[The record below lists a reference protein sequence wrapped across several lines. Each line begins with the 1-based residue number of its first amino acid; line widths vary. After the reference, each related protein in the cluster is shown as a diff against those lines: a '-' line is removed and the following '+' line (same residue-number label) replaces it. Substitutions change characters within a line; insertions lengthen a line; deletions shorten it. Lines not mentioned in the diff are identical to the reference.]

1 MAFSPGQVFAGYTI
15 ESVLGTGGMGSV
27 YLAKHP
33 RLPRKDALKLL
44 SSALSTDESFRI
56 RFEREA
62 DLAARLIHRNIVAV
76 YDRGS
81 SDGQLWIA
89 MQHVAGSD
97 AAHAARAKDGAMTP
111 ERVVHIVGEVG
122 AGLDF
127 AHRNGLLHRDVKPAN
142 ILLAPPDDPDD
153 PETVLLTDF
162 GIAKPID
169 EVQHL
174 TGTGNMLATLAYAS
188 PEQIEAK
195 HIDRRVDIYALG
207 CVLYELLTGSVP
219 FPEESPF
226 ATMSAHLKKDPP
238 KPSEVVPGLPIGFD
252 AVVAKAMAKNRDD
265 RYNTCRE
272 LTTAAKAA
280 LNSKVAVAEPPAVIA
295 SPTVLGPSPYAPAPL
310 PYSAPKAPPTYATTG
325 ATGSRAPYH
334 IVIHRTSGSS
344 GPTAEL
350 GPIITQNLPPED
362 RASVEDL
369 IHRARFFDLPARLPL
384 ERIMHDDAFLE
395 ITVSAVHL
403 SRSVGYEKLGS
414 RHPPELDELVARLE
428 KLSSWHAPSAAGH
441 SGAALQNP
449 PQPHAPA
456 PQAAAHHT
464 PAPPS
469 FPNQAY
475 SGTGSLNRDWS
486 GPTAPPNASTQQA
499 VAGQGHN
506 SGGFDR
512 PHTAQ
517 SAGVGYTG
525 HNLSGPQPVAGHP
538 SGSSSL
544 TGVSQLSGR
553 MPTLGGQTGQ
563 TGTAL
568 VHGVPGSGSNTKKWV
583 GIGLV
588 AALVMAATVVIL
600 VLATKKSD
608 PDVVVQGQ
616 TTQSVPVAPS
626 IPEGLVFSPDGLTY
640 TISWNITAG
649 AKTYELSQDN
659 NVVYTGEKN
668 AWTQTFEPGSYEF
681 KVAAINAAGVK
692 SEYGTP
698 EILKVEVETTAE
710 PPPADWADN
719 AYMVDAFSEL
729 LPSSP
734 DGTGFNGMSCASS
747 IPADSIGAD
756 GLIVCDDPN
765 GVHLEVV
772 HFASEEAKKS
782 FLDTKTYD
790 VTTPWDEGA
799 ENLGNVYRSNDSVK
813 PGSILTDFAADDR
826 KQFLLE
832 ATWNDHSTK
841 ELLDEWWKNS
851 TF

>member
-111 ERVVHIVGEVG
+111 ERVVHIIGEVG

-238 KPSEVVPGLPIGFD
+238 KPSEVVAGLPIGFD

-280 LNSKVAVAEPPAVIA
+280 LNSKVTVVEKLSTVIA
-295 SPTVLGPSPYAPAPL
+295 PPTVLGPSPYAPAPL
-310 PYSAPKAPPTYATTG
+310 PYSAPSAMPAYATTG

-334 IVIHRTSGSS
+334 IVIHRTAGAT
-344 GPTAEL
+344 GPTTEL
-350 GPIITQNLPPED
+350 GPILTQNLPPED
-362 RASVEDL
+362 RASVEEL

-384 ERIMHDDAFLE
+384 ERIMNDDAFLE
-395 ITVSAVHL
+395 ITVSAAHL

-441 SGAALQNP
+441 SGSALQNP
-449 PQPHAPA
+449 PQPHPPA
-456 PQAAAHHT
+456 PQAPTYQT
-464 PAPPS
+464 PAHPS
-469 FPNQAY
+469 YPHQAH

-486 GPTAPPNASTQQA
+486 GPTAPPKANAHQMA
-499 VAGQGHN
+499 AGQGHN

-512 PHTAQ
+512 PHTPQAA
-517 SAGVGYTG
+517 AGGYTG
-525 HNLSGPQPVAGHP
+525 RNLPGPQPVAGHP
-538 SGSSSL
+538 SRTPPL
-544 TGVSQLSGR
+544 TGVAHLTGQL
-553 MPTLGGQTGQ
+553 PTLGGQTGQ
-563 TGTAL
+563 TGTSL
-568 VHGVPGSGSNTKKWV
+568 VHGARGPGSNTKKWV

-588 AALVMAATVVIL
+588 AVLVMAATVVIL
-600 VLATKKSD
+600 VLATKKSS
-608 PDVVVQGQ
+608 PEVVAQGQ
-616 TTQSVPVAPS
+616 TSQSGPAAPS

-640 TISWNITAG
+640 TISWNLTAG
-649 AKTYELSQDN
+649 AKTYELLQDN
-659 NVVYTGEKN
+659 NVVYTGEKM
-668 AWTQTFEPGSYEF
+668 PG
-681 KVAAINAAGVK
+681 
-692 SEYGTP
+692 P
-698 EILKVEVETTAE
+698 RL
-710 PPPADWADN
+710 
-719 AYMVDAFSEL
+719 
-729 LPSSP
+729 
-734 DGTGFNGMSCASS
+734 
-747 IPADSIGAD
+747 
-756 GLIVCDDPN
+756 
-765 GVHLEVV
+765 
-772 HFASEEAKKS
+772 
-782 FLDTKTYD
+782 
-790 VTTPWDEGA
+790 
-799 ENLGNVYRSNDSVK
+799 SNRV
-813 PGSILTDFAADDR
+813 PT
-826 KQFLLE
+826 
-832 ATWNDHSTK
+832 
-841 ELLDEWWKNS
+841 NS
-851 TF
+851 R